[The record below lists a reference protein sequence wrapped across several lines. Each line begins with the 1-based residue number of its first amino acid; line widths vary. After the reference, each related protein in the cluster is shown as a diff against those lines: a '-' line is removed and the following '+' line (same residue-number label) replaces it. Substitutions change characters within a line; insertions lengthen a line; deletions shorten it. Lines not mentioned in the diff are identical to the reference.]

1 MNNVSTLTKSS
12 HWRKPWRRRPGL
24 PINIKW
30 KISKIEQDSSSSYS
44 RYNCSVSCR
53 FFTACVRWN
62 LVYALGILIARFPS
76 RMENVLPDI
85 LECLDDQNR
94 IVRVFAS
101 KTLANVAACRP
112 RIIEELFQK
121 SGKEAP
127 RLVDDILRN
136 SGSSPGNVSKLPTIP
151 GTNRPNLDI

>member
-1 MNNVSTLTKSS
+1 MLLLEDRERSIRNRAAATLAHLVLLHPTWLVRAV
-12 HWRKPWRRRPGL
+12 HRLR
-24 PINIKW
+24 
-30 KISKIEQDSSSSYS
+30 DSLMDES
-44 RYNCSVSCR
+44 
-53 FFTACVRWN
+53 ACVRWN